1 MGRKYTANILSVGP
15 SQWIEKGL
23 MSQVGVSVLS
33 GSSYSYGTAFSIH
46 SNQFLHYIIRILFPR
61 GSKVRTK
68 NPTYHFHNIFSD
80 NPFPSVGDPEASRM
94 RMRLKY
100 DNSLILQFFIFI
112 FCFYLILI
120 LLNLFHLSIHSVHSA
135 AVGLVIEAVKDW
147 KTMSEQH

>member
-100 DNSLILQFFIFI
+100 DNSLKIHKHCLYWKLFCTGIYRKIFLNK
-112 FCFYLILI
+112 F
-120 LLNLFHLSIHSVHSA
+120 LLF
-135 AVGLVIEAVKDW
+135 
-147 KTMSEQH
+147 